1 VASGKA
7 KTKKK
12 TKTLMAQPKTK
23 NGNRRNRQKNKGT
36 VNPGMV
42 EPGRN
47 KTVNIKIG
55 AIGGAAAAGAALAG
69 GAAVISMPAFPND
82 TVQESGDDSSVPP
95 GAVGIAEDQQPQ
107 NIPELSSMLPMPP
120 IFSNSDEPPI
130 ISPDIDPEL
139 PPASP
144 TIQPP
149 SLLELLSM
157 PQMPPMLWP
166 ADLQSSDDAPNIS
179 PDADPADAKEQKF
192 KWLISRVI
200 QNKPYSLD
208 DPKLNLT
215 DEEKSSYAKQFSEVP
230 HLLSVLM
237 GGGSSHREAADAAAA
252 ADVAQL
258 FGGANLAI

>member
-1 VASGKA
+1 
-7 KTKKK
+7 
-12 TKTLMAQPKTK
+12 MAQPKTK

-42 EPGRN
+42 ETGRN

-82 TVQESGDDSSVPP
+82 TVQDSGDDSSVPP
-95 GAVGIAEDQQPQ
+95 GAVGIAEDQNIQIMSLRPKQPQ
-107 NIPELSSMLPMPP
+107 NSPELSSMPPIPP
-120 IFSNSDEPPI
+120 IFSDSDEPPI

-157 PQMPPMLWP
+157 PQMPPMLLP

-237 GGGSSHREAADAAAA
+237 GLGGGSSHRETADAAAA
-252 ADVAQL
+252 ADFAQI
-258 FGGANLAI
+258 FGGANLTI